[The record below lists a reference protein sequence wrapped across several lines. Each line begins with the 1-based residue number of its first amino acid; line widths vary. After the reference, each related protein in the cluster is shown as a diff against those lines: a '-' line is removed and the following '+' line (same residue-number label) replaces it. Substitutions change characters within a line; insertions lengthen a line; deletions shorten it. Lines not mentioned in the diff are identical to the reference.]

1 MGSRVVPDIGGHR
14 TGHGRVG
21 GLKAGRLLLDGA
33 RGLEAGVAEV
43 GEDEPRRPLGRPH
56 KLRQPRDCR
65 GPLGAGAVRAFQ
77 VSAEKWEILEQGTRE
92 LNNYL

>member
-21 GLKAGRLLLDGA
+21 GLEAGRLLLDGA

-43 GEDEPRRPLGRPH
+43 GEDEPRGPLGSPD
-56 KLRQPRDCR
+56 KLRQPGDCR
-65 GPLGAGAVRAFQ
+65 GPLGTGAVRAFQ
-77 VSAEKWEILEQGTRE
+77 VSAKKWEILEPEARE